1 MVGENRIDG
10 MRPDAP
16 ELAPFGPLAIGV
28 TTVELVAQGRIDV
41 VHAGEGALPR
51 HDRRLTV
58 EVWYPAA
65 RNAIGGSYE
74 NVVLRDG
81 RKTANLHGR
90 AVRNA
95 PPLRPSTGDG
105 YPLII
110 ISHGYPGN
118 RFLMSHLAENL
129 ATKGFVVAAID
140 HRDSTYDDPAY
151 LSGNGFGSTLVNR
164 PLDQLFVLNEMARL
178 SGEAGLLD
186 GMVDASHTG
195 IIGYSMGG
203 YGALVT
209 AGAGV
214 SAAAVEMASDMEGGV
229 PDGLLAMHL
238 AGSDSHKAMLDP
250 RVRAVMPVAP
260 WGMHRGIWEVSALGD
275 VTVPVLL
282 VAGSADD
289 TSGYEDGVRAIY
301 QGLDNC
307 ERYLLT
313 FELAG
318 HNVAAPIPA
327 PVESMERVDWLDF
340 VPFEHY
346 ADPVWDTVR
355 MNNIAQHYA
364 TAFFSC
370 YLKEQ
375 PGMAEILADGSAIA
389 GTVMASSKPLKAGH

>member
-1 MVGENRIDG
+1 MAVENRIDG

-28 TTVELVAQGRIDV
+28 TTVELTNPDQIDV
-41 VHAGEGALPR
+41 VNASDGNLPR
-51 HDRRLTV
+51 RDRRLVV
-58 EVWYPAA
+58 ETWYPAA
-65 RNAIGGSYE
+65 GNAFGGTYE
-74 NVVLRDG
+74 NVILRDG

-151 LSGNGFGSTLVNR
+151 LAGNGFGSTLVNR
-164 PLDQLFVLNEMARL
+164 SLDQLFVLDEMARL

-186 GMVDASHTG
+186 GMVDADKTG

-214 SAAAVEMASDMEGGV
+214 SAAAVEMASDMEGGA

-238 AGSDSHKAMLDP
+238 AGSDSHKALLDA
-250 RVRAVMPVAP
+250 RVRAVMPFAP
-260 WGMHRGIWEVSALGD
+260 WGMQRGIWDAAALAN
-275 VTVPVLL
+275 VTLPVLL
-282 VAGSADD
+282 VAGSRDE
-289 TSGYEDGVRAIY
+289 TSGHEDGVKAIFE
-301 QGLDNC
+301 GLVNC
-307 ERYLLT
+307 DRRLLT

-327 PVESMERVDWLDF
+327 PLESMERVNWLDF

-370 YLKEQ
+370 YLKHESEMAAHLK
-375 PGMAEILADGSAIA
+375 PG
-389 GTVMASSKPLKAGH
+389 TPLVGISIEA